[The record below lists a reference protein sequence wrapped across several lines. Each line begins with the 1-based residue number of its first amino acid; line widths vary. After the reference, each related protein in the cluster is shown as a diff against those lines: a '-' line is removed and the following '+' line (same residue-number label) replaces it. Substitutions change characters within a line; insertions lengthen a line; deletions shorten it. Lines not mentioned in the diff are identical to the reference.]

1 MSFSGKTAAWREYQL
16 IDIIRRISVAPP
28 NSAPSPTMATTKE
41 DTKTPPPAEVVEEEP
56 PPGWGSDDRIFFDAA
71 AGKYLLTEDDDSE
84 MEWNAKYK
92 AWLPVVSLPH
102 PKGQE
107 YVPTG
112 QVHDE
117 EVAAQQSAYSVAG
130 VDESA
135 PIERPKKRKK
145 KDIENGH
152 DEKRARQDNG
162 NAEDRPKRERHPTAV
177 YVSNLPDEVSTAEIQ
192 EYFAKCG
199 MIAEDAVGQKRVKM
213 YYDDEGNF
221 KGDALVTYFK
231 PESVPLALQMLDET
245 SFPRPDGRPGPLVR
259 VQLVPPPQICVQKLI
274 AG

>member
-1 MSFSGKTAAWREYQL
+1 
-16 IDIIRRISVAPP
+16 
-28 NSAPSPTMATTKE
+28 MATTK
-41 DTKTPPPAEVVEEEP
+41 DDAKAPPQTEVVEDEP
-56 PPGWGSDDRIFFDAA
+56 PPGWGSDDRIYFDAA
-71 AGKYLLTEDDDSE
+71 EGKYLLTEDDDSE

-92 AWLPVVSLPH
+92 AWLPVVRSPHLPRL
-102 PKGQE
+102 E
-107 YVPTG
+107 RVLTG

-117 EVAAQQSAYSVAG
+117 EVAAQQSVYSVAG

-135 PIERPKKRKK
+135 PIERPKKRRK
-145 KDIENGH
+145 KDTENGH

-162 NAEDRPKRERHPTAV
+162 NADDRPKRERHPTAV
-177 YVSNLPDEVSTAEIQ
+177 YVSNLPDQVSTAEIQ

-199 MIAEDAVGQKRVKM
+199 MIAEDAFGQKRVKM

-259 VQLVPPPQICVQKLI
+259 VQLVPLQT
-274 AG
+274 AYRR